1 MARSENQKRKLL
13 YIKDYLEK
21 SARRDKPVSASV
33 LCEMLQQD
41 YDIPCERK
49 SIYTDIQTLQDYGM
63 DIECIPGK
71 NGGYYLASRAFE
83 LPELQL
89 LSDAVQSSRY
99 LTEKKS
105 RELVGKL
112 CTLCSE
118 EDARL
123 LKREMVVSGRVKSMN
138 ESIYYNVDAIQEA
151 ISKNVQIT
159 FRYFDWGLQGERRYR
174 NREYVASPYA
184 LCQDNEN
191 CYLLAH
197 SARHGATSYRLDRM
211 SDISLLNVRR
221 LPCPELTGPALQTY
235 VSRLFQMYS
244 GEPVSVRMRFEKSL
258 TNVVIDHFGPGRIFI
273 PDGTD
278 HFILAADV
286 AVSPMFLSWMIGF
299 GDKAE
304 ILSPDSVRQACAD
317 LCRQVLSQYQT
328 TQKD

>member
-1 MARSENQKRKLL
+1 M
-13 YIKDYLEK
+13 
-21 SARRDKPVSASV
+21 
-33 LCEMLQQD
+33 
-41 YDIPCERK
+41 
-49 SIYTDIQTLQDYGM
+49 
-63 DIECIPGK
+63 
-71 NGGYYLASRAFE
+71 
-83 LPELQL
+83 
-89 LSDAVQSSRY
+89 
-99 LTEKKS
+99 
-105 RELVGKL
+105 
-112 CTLCSE
+112 
-118 EDARL
+118 
-123 LKREMVVSGRVKSMN
+123 
-138 ESIYYNVDAIQEA
+138 DAILDA
-151 ISKNVQIT
+151 ISKIVPIT
-159 FRYFDWGLQGERRYR
+159 FRYFDLGLQGERRYR

-197 SARHGATSYRLDRM
+197 SSRHGATSYRLDRM
-211 SDISLLNVRR
+211 SDISLLTAKR

-304 ILSPDSVRQACAD
+304 ILSPGSVRQACAD